1 MTENSPVTD
10 LPLIGNAKALLLE
23 NLGIKSVKDLLFHIP
38 FKYRD
43 TSNVIPI
50 SQLKEDK
57 EGTIIGK
64 ITKIANAYTRTR
76 KIITKAKVEDD
87 SGSVSIL
94 WFNQPYLKN
103 AISVGDEYLFEGKIK
118 EGSYDIIAPS
128 YEKYSGDLTTQ
139 KHIGKITPYYPETNN
154 ISSKWLRA
162 RIDFL
167 KKDIKNIISDPVS
180 PDIQKQEGLIPLS
193 QAIHDIHFPEN
204 FDQIK
209 IARER
214 LAFDEMLSVA
224 LKIEEKY
231 IASQKRKAV
240 SIKCDRKDIEKFLS
254 TLSYKLTHDQENT
267 LSEILDD
274 LEKETPSNRLL
285 NGDVGSGKTIVAA
298 SCMYAVIKQGLSCIL
313 MVPTTILAQQ
323 HFETFKKLFEK
334 FDVEIKLRISGKKLE
349 QDSKPCIIIGT
360 HAVLYEEKLP
370 NNVGFL
376 VVDEQHRFGVKQRE
390 QLLAIKEDGTYP
402 HFLMMTATPIP
413 HTLTNIIF
421 GDMDVSLIHEM
432 PIGRIPV
439 KSYFVPFEKRSSC
452 FNWICEKLLA
462 SNLKEQAFIVFP
474 LIEESEKL
482 DVKAA
487 TIEYESLS
495 KNEFKNLKVGIL
507 HGQMNNKEKENV
519 INDFRNKKYNVLIS
533 TTVIEVGIDMPD
545 ATIMVVENAER
556 FGLAQLHQLRGRV
569 GRSDIQSYA
578 YVIAGKNAQ
587 DDAKKR
593 LSYFA
598 SENSGFE
605 VAQYDLSKRGPGEV
619 YGLKQSGIPN
629 FKVASIND
637 LTLLIKARKIAKELF
652 EKKINI
658 NEIKTNLFK

>member
-1 MTENSPVTD
+1 MTQNSPVTD
-10 LPLIGNAKALLLE
+10 LPLIGSAKASLLE
-23 NLGIKSVKDLLFHIP
+23 NLGIKTVKDLLFHIP

-50 SQLKEDK
+50 AQLKEDK

-64 ITKIANAYTRTR
+64 VVKIDNAYTRTR
-76 KIITKAKVEDD
+76 KVITKAKVEDA
-87 SGSVSIL
+87 SGSISII

-103 AISVGDEYLFEGKIK
+103 AISAGEEYLFEGKIK
-118 EGSYDIIAPS
+118 EGSYDLIAPS
-128 YEKYSGDLTTQ
+128 YEKYSGDLTAQ

-167 KKDIKNIISDPVS
+167 KKEIKNIISDPIDNS
-180 PDIQKQEGLIPLS
+180 IQKEEGIIPLA
-193 QAIHDIHFPEN
+193 QAIYNSHFPEN

-209 IARER
+209 TARER

-231 IASQKRKAV
+231 LQSKKRKA
-240 SIKCDRKDIEKFLS
+240 IPINCKKKDIDSFLN
-254 TLSYKLTHDQENT
+254 TLSYKLTHDQEIALN
-267 LSEILDD
+267 EILDD
-274 LEKETPSNRLL
+274 LTKKTPSNRLL

-298 SCMYAVIKQGLSCIL
+298 SCMYATIKQGLSCLL
-313 MVPTTILAQQ
+313 MVPTTILAHQ
-323 HFETFKKLFEK
+323 HFETFKTLFEK
-334 FDVEIKLRISGKKLE
+334 FDVEIKLRIGGKKLE
-349 QDSKPCIIIGT
+349 EDNKPSIIIGT
-360 HAVLYEEKLP
+360 HALLYEEKLP
-370 NNVGFL
+370 NNIGFL

-390 QLLAIKEDGTYP
+390 QLLAIKEDETYP

-421 GDMDVSLIHEM
+421 GDMEVSLIHEM
-432 PIGRIPV
+432 PIGRIPI
-439 KSYFVPFEKRSSC
+439 KSFFVPFEKRSSC
-452 FNWICEKLLA
+452 FTWIKEKILA

-487 TIEYESLS
+487 TIEFEKLS
-495 KNEFKNLKVGIL
+495 KNELKELSVGLL
-507 HGQMNNKEKENV
+507 HGQMSNKEKEKV
-519 INDFRNKKYNVLIS
+519 INDFKNKKYNVLVS

-569 GRSDIQSYA
+569 GRSDMQSYA
-578 YVIAGKNAQ
+578 YVIAGENAQ
-587 DDAKKR
+587 DDAKAR
-593 LSYFA
+593 LAYFA

-605 VAQYDLSKRGPGEV
+605 VAEYDLSKRGPGEV

-637 LTLLIKARKIAKELF
+637 LALLIKARKVAKTLF
-652 EKKINI
+652 EKGCKID
-658 NEIKTNLFK
+658 EIKTNLFK